1 MFVAIIRLP
10 VYSMFRTINYRGN
23 FIRSIST
30 IKFCPSPEH
39 ERPAHNS
46 TEQASHSYK
55 LNRLILPYTFPT
67 KNNSLNGH
75 TVENELNPR
84 IKFSLL
90 PPCTGAERGERR
102 EVEEG
107 SRELARSVQTVSTS
121 TFADTCTPPSPP
133 PSSSPPSSSR
143 AFLPPSAPFPCSR
156 ERRCVSVEAEFPPLF
171 SPLFP
176 PPTPPFL
183 RKFRVSFAALRRR
196 YIPNHPYLSAYAIR
210 ASYIPARV
218 PVENVLRSTVQFV
231 QVPETFVSD
240 VCLFHW
246 GEEKKAEK
254 KKKKKKWK
262 IKTAREFVYR
272 LSRQKERERERVF
285 YFLTPRVNS
294 YFLGRREGRIDK
306 FHDLIT

>member
-1 MFVAIIRLP
+1 
-10 VYSMFRTINYRGN
+10 MFRTINYRGN

-121 TFADTCTPPSPP
+121 TFADTCTPPSP
-133 PSSSPPSSSR
+133 
-143 AFLPPSAPFPCSR
+143 LPPLALLPPHPPRPVHFFLLLPRFHALASDVVFPSKPSFHR
-156 ERRCVSVEAEFPPLF
+156 SFRLS
-171 SPLFP
+171 S

-272 LSRQKERERERVF
+272 LLRRKERKRES
-285 YFLTPRVNS
+285 FLFS
-294 YFLGRREGRIDK
+294 Y
-306 FHDLIT
+306 TS

>member
-121 TFADTCTPPSPP
+121 TFADTCTPPSSLPP
-133 PSSSPPSSSR
+133 LALLLPTLLVPCISSSFCPVSMLSR
-143 AFLPPSAPFPCSR
+143 ATLCFRRSRVSTALFASLP
-156 ERRCVSVEAEFPPLF
+156 
-171 SPLFP
+171 P

-254 KKKKKKWK
+254 KKKRNGK
-262 IKTAREFVYR
+262 
-272 LSRQKERERERVF
+272 
-285 YFLTPRVNS
+285 
-294 YFLGRREGRIDK
+294 
-306 FHDLIT
+306 

>member
-1 MFVAIIRLP
+1 
-10 VYSMFRTINYRGN
+10 MFRTINYRGN

-121 TFADTCTPPSPP
+121 TFADTCTPPSPRP
-133 PSSSPPSSSR
+133 PPPHPPR
-143 AFLPPSAPFPCSR
+143 PVHFFLLLPRFHALASDVVFPSKPSFHRSFR
-156 ERRCVSVEAEFPPLF
+156 
-171 SPLFP
+171 LFP
-176 PPTPPFL
+176 PPHSSFPTKVPCKFCCVTTPLYTQPSL
-183 RKFRVSFAALRRR
+183 LIRLCYTRLVYTCSSPCRK
-196 YIPNHPYLSAYAIR
+196 
-210 ASYIPARV
+210 
-218 PVENVLRSTVQFV
+218 RST
-231 QVPETFVSD
+231 
-240 VCLFHW
+240 
-246 GEEKKAEK
+246 
-254 KKKKKKWK
+254 
-262 IKTAREFVYR
+262 
-272 LSRQKERERERVF
+272 
-285 YFLTPRVNS
+285 
-294 YFLGRREGRIDK
+294 
-306 FHDLIT
+306 

>member
-121 TFADTCTPPSPP
+121 TFADTCTPPSSLPP
-133 PSSSPPSSSR
+133 LALLLPTLLVPCISSSFCPVSMLSR
-143 AFLPPSAPFPCSR
+143 ATLCFRRSR
-156 ERRCVSVEAEFPPLF
+156 VSTALF
-171 SPLFP
+171 ASFP
-176 PPTPPFL
+176 PPPL
-183 RKFRVSFAALRRR
+183 L
-196 YIPNHPYLSAYAIR
+196 LSYE
-210 ASYIPARV
+210 SSV
-218 PVENVLRSTVQFV
+218 
-231 QVPETFVSD
+231 
-240 VCLFHW
+240 
-246 GEEKKAEK
+246 
-254 KKKKKKWK
+254 
-262 IKTAREFVYR
+262 
-272 LSRQKERERERVF
+272 
-285 YFLTPRVNS
+285 
-294 YFLGRREGRIDK
+294 
-306 FHDLIT
+306 

>member
-1 MFVAIIRLP
+1 
-10 VYSMFRTINYRGN
+10 MFRTINYRGN

-121 TFADTCTPPSPP
+121 TFADTCTPPSPLP
-133 PSSSPPSSSR
+133 PLALLPPHPPRPVHFFLLLPRFHALASDVVFPSKPSFHRSFRLSSPPPHSS
-143 AFLPPSAPFPCSR
+143 FPTKVPCKFCCVTTPLYTQPSLLIRLCYTRLVYTCSSPC
-156 ERRCVSVEAEFPPLF
+156 
-171 SPLFP
+171 
-176 PPTPPFL
+176 
-183 RKFRVSFAALRRR
+183 RK
-196 YIPNHPYLSAYAIR
+196 
-210 ASYIPARV
+210 
-218 PVENVLRSTVQFV
+218 RST
-231 QVPETFVSD
+231 
-240 VCLFHW
+240 
-246 GEEKKAEK
+246 
-254 KKKKKKWK
+254 
-262 IKTAREFVYR
+262 
-272 LSRQKERERERVF
+272 
-285 YFLTPRVNS
+285 
-294 YFLGRREGRIDK
+294 
-306 FHDLIT
+306 

>member
-1 MFVAIIRLP
+1 MFVAIIRMP
-10 VYSMFRTINYRGN
+10 VTGYSMFRAINYRGN

-90 PPCTGAERGERR
+90 PPCRGAKGVSGGKLRKDPEN
-102 EVEEG
+102 
-107 SRELARSVQTVSTS
+107 SLARFRLFPLQRLPTRARLPPPFLPPPVPCTSSSFCPVSMLSRATLCFRRSRVSTAL
-121 TFADTCTPPSPP
+121 FASPPSPT
-133 PSSSPPSSSR
+133 
-143 AFLPPSAPFPCSR
+143 
-156 ERRCVSVEAEFPPLF
+156 
-171 SPLFP
+171 
-176 PPTPPFL
+176 PTL
-183 RKFRVSFAALRRR
+183 SLQRKFRVSFAALRRR
-196 YIPNHPYLSAYAIR
+196 YIPNHPYLSAYTIR

-231 QVPETFVSD
+231 QVPETFVPD
-240 VCLFHW
+240 MCRLYW
-246 GEEKKAEK
+246 EEKKVEK
-254 KKKKKKWK
+254 KK
-262 IKTAREFVYR
+262 R
-272 LSRQKERERERVF
+272 KE
-285 YFLTPRVNS
+285 S
-294 YFLGRREGRIDK
+294 GK
-306 FHDLIT
+306 

>member
-133 PSSSPPSSSR
+133 SSPRPPPPPPSSSR

-176 PPTPPFL
+176 PHSSFPTKVPCKFCCVTTPL
-183 RKFRVSFAALRRR
+183 YTQPSLLIRLCYTRLVYTCSSPCRK
-196 YIPNHPYLSAYAIR
+196 
-210 ASYIPARV
+210 
-218 PVENVLRSTVQFV
+218 RST
-231 QVPETFVSD
+231 
-240 VCLFHW
+240 
-246 GEEKKAEK
+246 
-254 KKKKKKWK
+254 
-262 IKTAREFVYR
+262 
-272 LSRQKERERERVF
+272 
-285 YFLTPRVNS
+285 
-294 YFLGRREGRIDK
+294 
-306 FHDLIT
+306 